1 MATAIAVL
9 AALAFIGWLI
19 FRAVKDKSV
28 KAHFVSYGVAVV
40 AGVFTYAYFLSL
52 DFSKLIKIIVSILL
66 GIILIVLAA
75 LLQRRAATRPPK
87 SAS

>member
-1 MATAIAVL
+1 MIAVAVL

-19 FRAVKDKSV
+19 FRAVKNKSV

-52 DFSKLIKIIVSILL
+52 DFPQLIKIVVSIFL

-75 LLQRRAATRPPK
+75 LLQRRM
-87 SAS
+87 ASHPQKDSK